1 MESER
6 MLNPIIICN
15 IFNHGHTY
23 DEWSTSF
30 IIGMSKISWVN
41 NITLIVPP
49 SNGGNEII
57 LPKKCKVLD
66 IMDYEKPLR
75 MSRLVLKIMKIPG
88 DPVIVVYGPTAFG
101 SKSLSNLIG
110 MLLPILISK
119 IAHKNVKIINQGSVY
134 THDVESLGYDT
145 LFDKLRK
152 STVLFIEKFVYS
164 RIKTYFQLDYYK
176 NIVSQKIGKKCVA
189 GVIKSDYID
198 PIATLSIN
206 GMDSLEH
213 ISRNKKGAKI
223 NILLHGFWGPQKDP
237 KVALEAISKLKKNYL
252 NICLTVSGGINNH
265 FPGYEV
271 HFNNLLLKYDCI
283 IDKYLGYVN
292 EKDLV
297 SLFLNN
303 EIVLMPYRVSG
314 GQSGVLEMASFFE
327 NIVVCTDLPEFREER
342 KSDLII
348 LTDLSNF
355 DQSIQMAIE
364 RIDQIPQ
371 TISVSDKINLVIK
384 NITDFLL
391 D

>member
-1 MESER
+1 

-189 GVIKSDYID
+189 GVLKSDYID
-198 PIATLSIN
+198 PIAMLNLN
-206 GMDSLEH
+206 GMDNLEQ
-213 ISRNKKGAKI
+213 ISRNGKDAMI
-223 NILLHGFWGPQKDP
+223 NILMHGFWGPQKNP
-237 KVALEAISKLKKNYL
+237 EVALDAVNQTKKKYK
-252 NICLTVSGGINNH
+252 NIYLTVSGGINNH
-265 FPGYEV
+265 FPGYRE
-271 HFNNLLLKYDCI
+271 HFNYLLQKYNGT
-283 IDKYLGYVN
+283 IDKYLGYVD
-292 EKDLV
+292 ERDLV
-297 SLFLNN
+297 TLFLKN
-303 EIVLMPYRVSG
+303 EIVLMPYKVSG
-314 GQSGVLEMASFFE
+314 GQSGVLETASFFE
-327 NIVVCTDLPEFREER
+327 NLVVCTDFPEFREER
-342 KSDLII
+342 KNDLII
-348 LTDLSNF
+348 LTDLSDF
-355 DQSIQMAIE
+355 DKSIQKAIE
-364 RIDQIPQ
+364 MIDKVPQI
-371 TISVSDKINLVIK
+371 ISISEKVKIVVN